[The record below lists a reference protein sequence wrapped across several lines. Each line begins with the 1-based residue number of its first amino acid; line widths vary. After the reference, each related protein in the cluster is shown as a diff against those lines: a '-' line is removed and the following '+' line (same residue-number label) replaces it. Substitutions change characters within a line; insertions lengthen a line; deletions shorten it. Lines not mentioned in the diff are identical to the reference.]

1 MKKYQ
6 KYIEQKNNILA
17 INGGLPVRKKPF
29 PNRNLFNIEEKNI
42 LNKVI
47 GNSIKTGIPIRYRG
61 KYEEIYCKKFVK
73 FMGGG
78 NAHCVNSGTNA
89 LLCCLHAL
97 NLKKNSE
104 IITPSVTDVGCVM
117 PIILMGHTPVP
128 TDIDKNSFNIN
139 LDQIK
144 KKISKKTKAVI
155 VAHIGG
161 EVANIIEI
169 KKFLKKK
176 ENFFNRGLLSIPWGK
191 TKKH

>member
-97 NLKKNSE
+97 NLKKKQKE
-104 IITPSVTDVGCVM
+104 CFLL
-117 PIILMGHTPVP
+117 PII
-128 TDIDKNSFNIN
+128 N
-139 LDQIK
+139 L
-144 KKISKKTKAVI
+144 
-155 VAHIGG
+155 HI
-161 EVANIIEI
+161 
-169 KKFLKKK
+169 LKKK
-176 ENFFNRGLLSIPWGK
+176 KKKLL
-191 TKKH
+191 